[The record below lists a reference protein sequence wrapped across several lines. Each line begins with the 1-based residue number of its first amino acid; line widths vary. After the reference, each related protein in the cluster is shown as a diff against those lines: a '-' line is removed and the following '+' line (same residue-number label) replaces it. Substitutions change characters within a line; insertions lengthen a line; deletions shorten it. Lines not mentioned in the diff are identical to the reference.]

1 MLRSM
6 AEGSS
11 SEAPSGTVD
20 FRAYVTEEGIA
31 ALEEIADRLGLNPSD
46 ALHYALAKG
55 REAARTQRMA
65 PISKMGRP
73 PGQTQL
79 ERT

>member
-1 MLRSM
+1 M
-6 AEGSS
+6 A
-11 SEAPSGTVD
+11 APRPSDQAPPGTVD

-31 ALEEIADRLGLNPSD
+31 ALEEIAHRLGLNPSD

-65 PISKMGRP
+65 PISKTRGTSGETRLMR
-73 PGQTQL
+73 Q
-79 ERT
+79 